1 MPRIEPNGIEPSRIL
16 ITGASSGLG
25 QALALALAAPGVTL
39 FLGGR
44 DPARLAAVATAV
56 RGQGGVAET
65 ALVDARDRAG
75 MAEWIFAAVPVD
87 LVIANAG
94 ISGGT
99 GGETEAEAQ
108 ARKILD
114 VNVTGVLNTV
124 FPAIAAMQDQPRGG
138 DGTRGRIAIVA
149 SIASFIAAPHAPAY
163 CASKAS
169 VRVLG
174 EAMAPSLR
182 ADGILITVACP
193 GYIRT
198 PMTAGNRFRMP
209 GFMAPEVAAAKLLA
223 AVRAGR
229 VRVTFPWWL
238 GLAARGAG
246 LLPPRLLGALMA
258 RGPAKAPLPE

>member
-1 MPRIEPNGIEPSRIL
+1 LQRIL

-25 QALALALAAPGVTL
+25 RALAEALAAPGVTL

-44 DPARLAAVATAV
+44 DAARLAAAAEAV
-56 RGQGGVAET
+56 RAKGGNAET
-65 ALVDARDRAG
+65 AVVDARDRAG
-75 MAEWIFAAVPVD
+75 MAEWVMASAPLD
-87 LVIANAG
+87 LVVANAG
-94 ISGGT
+94 ISGGA
-99 GGETEAEAQ
+99 GGESEPEAQ

-124 FPAIAAMQDQPRGG
+124 FPAIAAMRDQPRGA

-182 ADGILITVACP
+182 TDGIFLTVACP

-209 GFMAPEVAAAKLLA
+209 GFMEPGVAAAKILA

-229 VRVTFPWWL
+229 VRKTFPWWL

-258 RGPAKAPLPE
+258 RGPAKAPLPD